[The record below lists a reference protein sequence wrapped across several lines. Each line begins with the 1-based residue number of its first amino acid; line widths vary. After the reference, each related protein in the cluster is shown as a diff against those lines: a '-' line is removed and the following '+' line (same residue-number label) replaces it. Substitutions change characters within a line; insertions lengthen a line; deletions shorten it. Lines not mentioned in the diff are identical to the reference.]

1 MQIWLERSTEQIF
14 GNARP
19 GKDSPDI
26 LDIHAARNSYASV
39 QIVVRNLEP
48 FTVEKINV
56 RRIGARAMRRGSKVR
71 IFRQEYTTYNDRTS
85 YPDKLTELRGG
96 KTKTAVKPHCAQ
108 VFRVDFYVPD
118 EAKPGFYQYAATV
131 VTDKGDFTV
140 EISLIVHRATVNP
153 PAESAFGH
161 EYFFNTQLLPK
172 EAGVKM
178 FTEEWWELLGHY
190 ADVMRELRNNTIC
203 VSASLLSAAGS
214 CKLPDGT
221 YRFVWDYFDRYV
233 NLFIDRGAARG
244 FTMSAIMQ
252 SVEGKA
258 VYAIGENGKG
268 VSYDTFSPEAEE
280 YIRALYTALEA
291 HLKEKGWDKIFRSH
305 IEDEPHTTE
314 GWLWADKI
322 ISEAAPSIVTGEPL
336 DMIESARVICETA
349 KWAVPRINVHDEDQS
364 VFKKMI
370 GRGGE
375 LWLYSCCF
383 PEEAWWLNKFVDL
396 PVIRS
401 RLMEWACIDVGAKG
415 FLHWGFNYWGD
426 GNSLY
431 GFNADARFKG
441 DGAIVYPN
449 VRRKKLDLSARFMN
463 TRDGLQD
470 ADLFMQIFASDNEE
484 LKADALSLLKR
495 TTGGNFT
502 TFSDNSALFEH
513 SYGTLLHIAD
523 GLWPK

>member
-1 MQIWLERSTEQIF
+1 MFIWLERSTKQIF

-19 GKDSPDI
+19 GKDSSGVI
-26 LDIHAARNSYASV
+26 CVHAARNSYAAA

-48 FTVEKINV
+48 FTVEKIEV
-56 RRIGARAMRRGSKVR
+56 RRNGGKAMRAGSKVR
-71 IFRQEYTTYNDRTS
+71 IFRQEYTVYNDRTA

-96 KTKTAVKPHCAQ
+96 RTKTAIKAHCAQ
-108 VFRVDFYVPD
+108 VFRVDIFVP
-118 EAKPGFYQYAATV
+118 ENAKPGQYGYVAAV
-131 VTDKGDFTV
+131 KTDRGDAEV
-140 EISLIVHRATVNP
+140 KIDLIVHKAAVNAP
-153 PAESAFGH
+153 SESAFGH
-161 EYFFNTQLLPK
+161 EYFFNIQLLPK
-172 EAGVKM
+172 KAGVKLY
-178 FTEEWWELLGHY
+178 TEEWWKTLGHY

-203 VSASLLSAAGS
+203 IQAGPLLTGAGS
-214 CKLPDGT
+214 RRLSDGT
-221 YRFVWDYFDRYV
+221 YVFKWDYFDRFV
-233 NLFIDRGAARG
+233 NLFIDRGAARD
-244 FTMSAIMQ
+244 FTLNALMQ
-252 SVEGKA
+252 SVEGKE
-258 VYAIGENGKG
+258 VYAIGEDGKG
-268 VSYDTFSPEAEE
+268 VSYDTFSPEAED
-280 YIRALYTALEA
+280 YIRTLYAAIQA

-314 GWLWADKI
+314 GWLWANKL

-349 KWAVPRINVHDEDQS
+349 KWAVPRINVHDEDQE
-364 VFKKMI
+364 VFKKLI

-401 RLMEWACIDVGAKG
+401 RLMEWACVDVGAKG

-426 GNSLY
+426 GDSLY

-449 VRRKKLDLSARFMN
+449 VRKKALDLSARFMN

-470 ADLFMQIFASDNEE
+470 ADLFMQILASDNEV
-484 LKADALSLLKR
+484 LKAEALSLLKE
-495 TTGGNFT
+495 TNGGNFT
-502 TFSDNSALFEH
+502 SFSDDGEVFECA
-513 SYGTLLHIAD
+513 YERLLEIAD
-523 GLWPK
+523 KL